1 MAQSTVFEEN
11 DEVIQLERSS
21 LRREIA
27 WLVHEEFPSTCE
39 EIKAAVK
46 ACLSFI
52 MPKDTNLEDQDPGNS
67 YLKPIPFESQDKI
80 LKGSL
85 AVSGWH
91 VTDGEIE
98 INFPKTANSKTNTA
112 TKTHVNPSEPWKLTQ
127 IQNSA
132 NFMRLA
138 LEELERIDRATEHY
152 TRMDHFHA
160 VLASKLIG
168 RVSEHIKSASD
179 QLLLPSRTTFLTSL
193 HTQFTFK
200 PPLPRELVLEFSVAH
215 KMVLVSSY
223 LLTPIAT
230 PKKGAAP
237 STKTTFFLRQQNQHF
252 EIADQTQIE
261 CQSPLL
267 DQLFDMIQLS
277 YQLCAEYQE
286 KLCSLAS
293 L

>member
-1 MAQSTVFEEN
+1 MTRVTPPPCFVART
-11 DEVIQLERSS
+11 
-21 LRREIA
+21 
-27 WLVHEEFPSTCE
+27 
-39 EIKAAVK
+39 
-46 ACLSFI
+46 
-52 MPKDTNLEDQDPGNS
+52 DPC
-67 YLKPIPFESQDKI
+67 
-80 LKGSL
+80 
-85 AVSGWH
+85 V
-91 VTDGEIE
+91 
-98 INFPKTANSKTNTA
+98 
-112 TKTHVNPSEPWKLTQ
+112 Q

>member
-1 MAQSTVFEEN
+1 
-11 DEVIQLERSS
+11 
-21 LRREIA
+21 
-27 WLVHEEFPSTCE
+27 
-39 EIKAAVK
+39 
-46 ACLSFI
+46 
-52 MPKDTNLEDQDPGNS
+52 
-67 YLKPIPFESQDKI
+67 
-80 LKGSL
+80 
-85 AVSGWH
+85 
-91 VTDGEIE
+91 
-98 INFPKTANSKTNTA
+98 
-112 TKTHVNPSEPWKLTQ
+112 
-127 IQNSA
+127 
-132 NFMRLA
+132 MRLA
-138 LEELERIDRATEHY
+138 LAELERIERATEHY

-193 HTQFTFK
+193 TTQFTFK

-230 PKKGAAP
+230 PKKGNALP
-237 STKTTFFLRQQNQHF
+237 TTKTTFFLRQQNQHF

-261 CQSPLL
+261 CPSPLL